1 MTTDAGR
8 RLPPVLAPSPAVPFG
23 VAWLS
28 DDLYRVTAGSG
39 RAGEKVEVDGWDDAL
54 DTAWRQLVGA
64 RPGIPT
70 WVDDYLRDESND
82 GLNVTFGDTSRVVGR
97 RGYGC
102 FNVSYPAALILAH
115 EDRVSAMRAAI
126 LVVLDRHVDR
136 CDLHVPPLSSLIDAH

>member
-8 RLPPVLAPSPAVPFG
+8 PLPCSPAPSPAVPFG

-39 RAGEKVEVDGWDDAL
+39 RAWEKVEVDGWDDAL
-54 DTAWRQLVGA
+54 DIAWRQLVGA

-102 FNVSYPAALILAH
+102 FNVSYPAALLHAH

>member
-1 MTTDAGR
+1 MTTEAER
-8 RLPPVLAPSPAVPFG
+8 RLPVVPAPSPPVPFG

-28 DDLYRVTAGSG
+28 DDLYRATAGRG

-64 RPGIPT
+64 WPGIPT

-102 FNVSYPAALILAH
+102 FNVSYPAALLHAH

-136 CDLHVPPLSSLIDAH
+136 CDLHVPPLSSLIGAH